1 MKEVSIGNLEFYNE
15 VEIGDL
21 GHDVKIINTGGGL
34 SSDYND
40 LDNKP
45 KINDVELSGN
55 KSLSDL
61 GIDQDFVKDTN
72 YVHTDNNYTDE
83 DRKKLGELN
92 NYDDTALKEL
102 ISKKANPSDIPTK
115 LSELENDKNFID
127 NTYHDSSK
135 QNSINDLETIRAGAS
150 KGATALQ
157 SISKED
163 VTDALGYTPYN
174 SSNPDGYTSN
184 TGTYSK
190 PTDGIPKSDLE
201 SSVQSSLDKADSSIQ
216 KIKTINN
223 QSLEGEGNI
232 EIQGGSSAEVD
243 NTTITKDDNNK
254 LQTVAIKDQ
263 NLTSRKVWVGTKAQY
278 DAITEKDTNTIYNVT
293 DEKDVNQFGD
303 YIIQVKDSTDSLEDN
318 DNIITFI
325 V

>member
-21 GHDVKIINTGGGL
+21 EHDVKIINTGGG
-34 SSDYND
+34 SSNDYND

-61 GIDQDFVKDTN
+61 GIPQDFVKDTN

-83 DRKKLGELN
+83 DKKKLDELN

-102 ISKKANPSDIPTK
+102 INKKANPSDIPTK

-150 KGATALQ
+150 KGATA
-157 SISKED
+157 
-163 VTDALGYTPYN
+163 
-174 SSNPDGYTSN
+174 
-184 TGTYSK
+184 
-190 PTDGIPKSDLE
+190 
-201 SSVQSSLDKADSSIQ
+201 IQ

-232 EIQGGSSAEVD
+232 EIQGGSSTEVD
-243 NTTITKDDNNK
+243 NATITKDSNDK
-254 LQTVAIKDQ
+254 LQTVGIKDQ
-263 NLTSRKVWVGTKAQY
+263 NSTLRKVWVGTKAQY
-278 DAITEKDTNTIYNVT
+278 DAITEKDANTIYNVT